1 MPAQPSTITS
11 AWSSCF
17 DSSISALIRAVAF
30 DAGSSSDRTG
40 TSHAR
45 TLAHRLANPY
55 FSKLFSMAAM
65 ERESVVT
72 TVKRWPS
79 IEAR

>member
-1 MPAQPSTITS
+1 MQLIDRIYETS
-11 AWSSCF
+11 KVEAADGSLHDAF
-17 DSSISALIRAVAF
+17 PEALPE
-30 DAGSSSDRTG
+30 T
-40 TSHAR
+40 HAR

-55 FSKLFSMAAM
+55 FNRLCSMAAM

-79 IEAR
+79 IEAK